1 MEIKPIRKTTEVAIT
16 TTCLSSTTPDG
27 LHRSQWAAMTLVLLI
42 KSWME
47 SKNELWVLLT
57 DRYGTRCTKTQAC
70 RSTASV
76 NRRFFSYFLQRS
88 LSCMNEVK
96 HDSDSVVCQSCS
108 YMRDVSSALPTQ
120 EDDPATSRDSTA
132 VPWSGRLFGH
142 YRGAR
147 RWRCSCLGAKWMS
160 QVQRGGNPGTIHREV
175 TVPPSIAALEAVI
188 REPQRTLR

>member
-16 TTCLSSTTPDG
+16 TTCQSSTTPDG

-57 DRYGTRCTKTQAC
+57 DRYGPCFRKTQAC
-70 RSTASV
+70 RSAASV

-88 LSCMNEVK
+88 LSC
-96 HDSDSVVCQSCS
+96 S

-120 EDDPATSRDSTA
+120 EDNPATSRDSTA
-132 VPWSGRLFGH
+132 VLWSGRLFGH

-160 QVQRGGNPGTIHREV
+160 QVQRGANPGTIHREV
-175 TVPPSIAALEAVI
+175 TVPASIAALEAVI